1 MKKRNNDLTAG
12 KVIAIF
18 ISAMLLMALGLG
30 AAFLAA
36 YLQDAGTSSKIYTPI
51 GFSLF
56 AFLVAA
62 LILLLTNFKK
72 ILAYDINRDVQKM
85 DAQEL
90 LILQGASERKI
101 TEACVQHKFVIRDG
115 DYFHKR
121 KYSVSKDYINYFVRI
136 TPATDIAMEFRMGQ
150 QFSSL
155 GKANDSLDGH
165 KRIQLLYLF

>member
-1 MKKRNNDLTAG
+1 MKKSNNDLTTG

-18 ISAMLLMALGLG
+18 ITAMLLMALGLG

-36 YLQDAGTSSKIYTPI
+36 YLQNAGVSAKIYTPI

-56 AFLVAA
+56 AFLAAA

-72 ILAYDINRDVQKM
+72 ILAYDIHRDLKKL

-101 TEACVQHKFVIRDG
+101 TEACVQHKFVSRDG
-115 DYFHKR
+115 DYYH
-121 KYSVSKDYINYFVRI
+121 
-136 TPATDIAMEFRMGQ
+136 
-150 QFSSL
+150 
-155 GKANDSLDGH
+155 
-165 KRIQLLYLF
+165 